1 MATHSS
7 VIAWRI
13 PWTEEPGGLQSMG
26 SQRVVVSK
34 EKPRQV
40 PRFGISEGKH
50 TGTPSKAAAAA
61 AKLLQS
67 CPSLCDPIDGSPPGS
82 SIHGIFQARVLEWVP
97 QVMGSTQI
105 HCSVAQLCP
114 TLCNPMDCSTPG
126 LPVLHHLLELTQTHI
141 HRLSDAIQPSHPLLS
156 PSPPAFN
163 LSQHWGLFQ

>member
-1 MATHSS
+1 MQEMRVRSLGWEDPLEEGMATHSS

-13 PWTEEPGGLQSMG
+13 PWTEEPGELQSMG

-82 SIHGIFQARVLEWVP
+82 PVPGILQARTLEWV
-97 QVMGSTQI
+97 
-105 HCSVAQLCP
+105 
-114 TLCNPMDCSTPG
+114 
-126 LPVLHHLLELTQTHI
+126 
-141 HRLSDAIQPSHPLLS
+141 AISFS
-156 PSPPAFN
+156 NASK
-163 LSQHWGLFQ
+163 

>member
-1 MATHSS
+1 MQEMRVRSLGWEDPLEEGMATHSS

-82 SIHGIFQARVLEWVP
+82 PVPGILQARTLEWVAI
-97 QVMGSTQI
+97 SF
-105 HCSVAQLCP
+105 S
-114 TLCNPMDCSTPG
+114 NP
-126 LPVLHHLLELTQTHI
+126 
-141 HRLSDAIQPSHPLLS
+141 
-156 PSPPAFN
+156 
-163 LSQHWGLFQ
+163 